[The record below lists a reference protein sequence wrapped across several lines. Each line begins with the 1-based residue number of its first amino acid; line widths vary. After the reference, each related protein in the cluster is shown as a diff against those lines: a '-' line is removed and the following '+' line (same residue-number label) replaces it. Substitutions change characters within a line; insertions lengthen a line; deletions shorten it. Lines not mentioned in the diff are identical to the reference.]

1 VTHLRSLIFNS
12 LVSSKGFGSLWRAK
26 SHDLGDLSRHR
37 LPNPSACVAIAL
49 VCLFAS
55 PLFAVPTIT
64 NVSVRGLTIG
74 QPTTIVIDGADLLP
88 DPQLILP
95 VKIAVLAVKPGA
107 TANHVELDVTLDGS
121 AAPGIHLLRVA
132 SGKGI
137 SNPLAVG
144 IDKLPQI
151 VFAPQIASLPVAMHG
166 SLGGP
171 QVLKTTFT
179 GTKGTNFVIDC
190 EAQRLGSNLK
200 PVVRLY
206 NERGTQL
213 AWSPPRNSIGGDAR
227 CVLVLPADG
236 TYSIE
241 VHDQLYRAGMPA
253 FFRLKIGALQYA
265 DIAFPL
271 AISPASKLPIKFV
284 GTNLTATAELDAS
297 TSSYAGERGAS
308 LPPADQFTGAAPRVI
323 VSEHLEHLET
333 ASAAGQLQGLGAV
346 PVGVS
351 GAIAVPGEEDKYL
364 LDVTPGQNLRFSVT
378 SHRMGTPL
386 DGVLSIRNE
395 QGAQLAANDDQP
407 NSSDPGLDFAV
418 PAGVT
423 KLQLALADMQKR
435 GGAEFVYRIEVTDLG
450 RPDFDLSVD
459 AASLNIPAG
468 ATQIIPVEIER
479 RNYPGVIELVVT
491 GLPAEVKVEGT
502 KVSAG
507 ATIAL
512 LSLTAPANFKASGVV
527 RIVGKAMDI
536 PVPLVRVAR
545 TDDVAGGKY
554 QPQFLDEIGLSVAEP
569 APFGFVWA
577 GTSEDKLPL
586 GGKLAANVQFTRAAG
601 VAGNIR
607 LKLVSTQPM
616 PQKKAEQPP
625 PARRRR
631 GKNVQPA
638 TVDDVDRSLRLEGMP
653 LFAADKADG
662 VANIIVPGDLPQHPW
677 DVALVAEL
685 LGSDNQTVVARIAAP
700 ARTLP
705 TSVPFTLELVSAPK
719 VDGKAGAGDTGKFV
733 GKLHRLGGFSQPVT
747 VTLAN
752 LPKEYPAPKVVI
764 PGDKTDFEL
773 VVAFPYGAKPV
784 ELKDAR
790 LLGLVDPAKPDTVRS
805 NEVAV
810 IVNVVPGE
818 KPPAEPPKE
827 IFEDDEKFVAL
838 LNEGGGV
845 ASIEPADKSSGKA
858 SIKITPDQKFNP
870 NLPGL
875 QVKIRENPAP
885 GEFRYIRFAWKK
897 KGGAAICLQ
906 LNHDGAFGPGGG
918 GREGAKFRYHSGP
931 AEVYGGSLAVGDK
944 LPDAFVVVTRDLFAD
959 FGEFTLNGIA
969 LSAVDGEF
977 ALFDQ
982 IYLGKNM
989 EDFELIKP
997 AQ

>member
-1 VTHLRSLIFNS
+1 MTRHALCFSSLFT
-12 LVSSKGFGSLWRAK
+12 LAAAV
-26 SHDLGDLSRHR
+26 
-37 LPNPSACVAIAL
+37 
-49 VCLFAS
+49 VCLET
-55 PLFAVPTIT
+55 PLFAAPTIT

-74 QPTTIVIDGADLLP
+74 QPTTVVIDGSDLLP
-88 DPQLILP
+88 DPLLVLP
-95 VKIAVLAVKPGA
+95 VKIAAQTVKPNG
-107 TANHVELDVTLDGS
+107 TANHVEIDVTLDAS
-121 AAPGIHLLRVA
+121 AAPGIYLLRVA

-137 SNPLAVG
+137 SGPIAVG
-144 IDKLPQI
+144 VDKLPQ
-151 VFAPQIASLPVAMHG
+151 VAFAPQIASLPVALHG

-171 QVLKTTFT
+171 QVLKTTFA
-179 GTKGTNFVIDC
+179 GTKGTIIVVDC

-213 AWSPPRNSIGGDAR
+213 AWSAPKNSIGGDAR
-227 CVLVLPADG
+227 CVLALPADG
-236 TYSIE
+236 TYAVE

-253 FFRLKIGALQYA
+253 FFRLKIGALQFA
-265 DIAFPL
+265 DISFPL
-271 AISPASKLPIKFV
+271 AVSPASKTPLKFV

-297 TSSYAGERGAS
+297 TTTYPGERGAS
-308 LPPADQFTGAAPRVI
+308 LPAADQFTGAAPRVI
-323 VSEHLEHLET
+323 VSEHPEHIET
-333 ASAAGQLQGLGAV
+333 PAAAGQLQGLGAA

-351 GAIAVPGEEDKYL
+351 GVIVVPGEEDKYL
-364 LDVTPGQNLRFSVT
+364 LDVTPGQNLRFNVS

-407 NSSDPGLDFAV
+407 NSSDPGLDFVV

-423 KLQLALADMQKR
+423 KLQLALADMQKK
-435 GGAEFVYRIEVTDLG
+435 GGAEFVYRIEVADLG

-468 ATQIIPVEIER
+468 ATHVIPVEIER
-479 RNYPGVIELVVT
+479 RNYGGVIELSVS

-507 ATIAL
+507 ATIAI
-512 LSLTAPANFKASGVV
+512 LSLTAPPSFKTGGVV
-527 RIVGKAMDI
+527 RILGKAMDI

-545 TDDVAGGKY
+545 TEDVAGGKY
-554 QPQFLDEIGLSVAEP
+554 QPQFLDEVGLSVAEA
-569 APFGFVWA
+569 APFGMVWA
-577 GTSEDKLPL
+577 PTSEDRLPI
-586 GGKLAANVQFTRAAG
+586 GGKLAAKLQFTRTAG
-601 VAGNIR
+601 AAGNIR
-607 LKLVSTQPM
+607 IKLVSSQPM

-625 PARRRR
+625 PAKRKR
-631 GKNVQPA
+631 GKPVPVA

-653 LFAADKADG
+653 LFAADKAEG
-662 VANIIVPGDLPQHPW
+662 VVNILVPADLPQHPW
-677 DVALVAEL
+677 DLALVAEL
-685 LGSDNQTVVARIAAP
+685 LGADNQTVIARVAAP

-719 VDGKAGAGDTGKFV
+719 VDGKAGAGETGKFV
-733 GKLHRLGGFSQPVT
+733 GKVNRLGGFNQPVT

-752 LPKEYPAPKVVI
+752 LPKEYPAPKVVV
-764 PGDKTDFEL
+764 PGDKSDFEL
-773 VVAFPYGAKPV
+773 VVTFPFGAKPV
-784 ELKDAR
+784 ELKDGK
-790 LLGLVDPAKPDTVRS
+790 LVGLIDPAKPDSVRS

-810 IVNVVPGE
+810 VVNVVPGE

-838 LNEGGGV
+838 LNEGGGQ
-845 ASIEPADKSSGKA
+845 ATIEPADKSSGKA

-906 LNHDGAFGPGGG
+906 LNHDGAFGPGGSG
-918 GREGAKFRYHSGP
+918 KEGAKFRYHSGP
-931 AEVYGGSLAVGDK
+931 AEVFGGSLAVGDK
-944 LPDAFVVVTRDLFAD
+944 LPEAFVVITRDLFAD

-982 IYLGKNM
+982 IYLGKNIA
-989 EDFELIKP
+989 DFELIKP
-997 AQ
+997 AP

>member
-1 VTHLRSLIFNS
+1 MTHAL
-12 LVSSKGFGSLWRAK
+12 A
-26 SHDLGDLSRHR
+26 LSR
-37 LPNPSACVAIAL
+37 LCCFA
-49 VCLFAS
+49 VCLAAA
-55 PLFAVPTIT
+55 PLFAAPTVT
-64 NVSVRGLTIG
+64 SVSVRGLTIG

-95 VKIAVLAVKPGA
+95 VKIAAMTVKPGA
-107 TANHVELDVTLDGS
+107 TANHVELDLTVDAS
-121 AAPGIHLLRVA
+121 AAPGIYLLRVA

-137 SNPLAVG
+137 SSPLAVG

-151 VFAPQIASLPVAMHG
+151 AFAPQIASLPVAMHG
-166 SLGGP
+166 SLAGP
-171 QVLKTTFT
+171 QVLKTTFA
-179 GTKGTNFVIDC
+179 GTKGTNIVIDC

-213 AWSPPRNSIGGDAR
+213 AWSAPKTSIGGDAR
-227 CVLVLPADG
+227 CVLALPADG
-236 TYSIE
+236 TYAVE

-253 FFRLKIGALQYA
+253 FFRLKVGALQYA
-265 DIAFPL
+265 DISFPL
-271 AISPASKLPIKFV
+271 AVSPASKTPVKFV
-284 GTNLTATAELDAS
+284 GTNLTATAELDA
-297 TSSYAGERGAS
+297 TATAYPGERGAS
-308 LPPADQFTGAAPRVI
+308 LPTADQFTGAAPRVI
-323 VSEHLEHLET
+323 VSEHPEHVET
-333 ASAAGQLQGLGAV
+333 PPAAGQLQALGAS

-351 GAIAVPGEEDKYL
+351 GAISVPGEEDKYL
-364 LDVTPGQNLRFSVT
+364 LDVTPGQNLRFNVT
-378 SHRMGTPL
+378 SHRVGTPL

-407 NSSDPGLDFAV
+407 NSSDPGLDFVV
-418 PAGVT
+418 PAGVM
-423 KLQLALADMQKR
+423 KLQIALADMQKK
-435 GGAEFVYRIEVTDLG
+435 GGADFVYRIEVADLG

-479 RNYPGVIELVVT
+479 RNYGGAIELSVS

-502 KVSAG
+502 KVPAG
-507 ATIAL
+507 ATIAI
-512 LSLTAPANFKASGVV
+512 LSLTAPANFKAAGVV
-527 RIVGKAMDI
+527 RILGKAMDI
-536 PVPLVRVAR
+536 PAPLVRAAR
-545 TDDVAGGKY
+545 TEDVAGGKY
-554 QPQFLDEIGLSVAEP
+554 QPQFLDEVGLSVAEP
-569 APFGFVWA
+569 APFGIVWA
-577 GTSEDKLPL
+577 GTSEDKLPI
-586 GGKLAANVQFTRAAG
+586 GSKLAATVQFTRAAG

-607 LKLVSTQPM
+607 LKLLSTQPM

-625 PARRRR
+625 PAKRKR
-631 GKNVQPA
+631 GKPVAVA

-653 LFAADKADG
+653 LFAADKPDG
-662 VANIIVPGDLPQHPW
+662 VVNILVPGDLPQHPW

-685 LGSDNQTVVARIAAP
+685 LGPDNQTVVARVAAP

-705 TSVPFTLELVSAPK
+705 TSVPFTLELTSAPK
-719 VDGKAGAGDTGKFV
+719 VDGKAGVGETGKFV
-733 GKLHRLGGFSQPVT
+733 GKLNRLGGFNQPVT
-747 VTLAN
+747 VTLTN
-752 LPKEYPAPKVVI
+752 LPKEYPAPKVIV

-784 ELKDAR
+784 ELKDAK
-790 LLGLVDPAKPDTVRS
+790 LLGLVDPAKPDSIRS

-810 IVNVVPGE
+810 VVNVIPGE

-838 LNEGGGV
+838 LTEGGGH
-845 ASIEPADKSSGKA
+845 ATIEPADKISGKV
-858 SIKITPDQKFNP
+858 SVKVTPDQKFNP

-875 QVKIRENPAP
+875 QVKIRENPAA

-906 LNHDGAFGPGGG
+906 LNHDGTFGPGGSG
-918 GREGAKFRYHSGP
+918 KEGAKFRYHSGP
-931 AEVYGGSLAVGDK
+931 EEVFGGSLAVGDK
-944 LPDAFVVVTRDLFAD
+944 LPEAFVVITRDLFAD

-982 IYLGKNM
+982 IYLGRNM
-989 EDFELIKP
+989 GDFELIKP
-997 AQ
+997 AP

>member
-1 VTHLRSLIFNS
+1 MTHCRTRF
-12 LVSSKGFGSLWRAK
+12 F
-26 SHDLGDLSRHR
+26 
-37 LPNPSACVAIAL
+37 VAAI
-49 VCLFAS
+49 VCLAAT
-55 PLFAVPTIT
+55 PLFGAPTIT
-64 NVSVRGLTIG
+64 NLSVRGLNIG

-88 DPQLILP
+88 DPLLVLP
-95 VKIAVLAVKPGA
+95 VKIAAQSVKPNA
-107 TANHVELDVTLDGS
+107 TANHVELDVTLDAS
-121 AAPGIHLLRVA
+121 AAPGIYLLRIA

-137 SNPLAVG
+137 SSPLAVG

-151 VFAPQIASLPVAMHG
+151 QFAPQIATLPVAMHG

-179 GTKGTNFVIDC
+179 GTKGTNIVIDC

-213 AWSPPRNSIGGDAR
+213 AWSAPKNSIGGDAR
-227 CVLVLPADG
+227 CAFTLPADG
-236 TYSIE
+236 AYAVE

-253 FFRLKIGALQYA
+253 FFRLKVGSLQFA

-271 AISPASKLPIKFV
+271 AVSPASKTPIRFAAS
-284 GTNLTATAELDAS
+284 NLTATSELDSVASVYPGERAS
-297 TSSYAGERGAS
+297 T
-308 LPPADQFTGAAPRVI
+308 LPAADQFTGAAPRII
-323 VSEHLEHLET
+323 VSDHPEHVET
-333 ASAAGQLQGLGAV
+333 PPAAGQIQGLGAA

-351 GAIAVPGEEDKYL
+351 GTIAVPAEEDKYL
-364 LDVTPGQNLRFSVT
+364 LDVTPGQNLRFTVT

-407 NSSDPGLDFAV
+407 NTSDPGLDFAV

-423 KLQLALADMQKR
+423 KLQLVLADMQKK

-450 RPDFDLSVD
+450 RPDFDLSID
-459 AASLNIPAG
+459 AASLIIPSG
-468 ATQIIPVEIER
+468 ATQVIPVEIER
-479 RNYPGVIELVVT
+479 RNYGGAIELSVS
-491 GLPAEVKVEGT
+491 GLPAEVKIEGT
-502 KVSAG
+502 KVAPG
-507 ATIAL
+507 ASIAI
-512 LSLTAPANFKASGVV
+512 LSFTAPAGFKASGVV
-527 RIVGKAMDI
+527 RVVGKATES

-545 TDDVAGGKY
+545 TEDVAGGKY
-554 QPQFLDEIGLSVAEP
+554 QPQFLDEVGLSVSEP
-569 APFGFVWA
+569 APFGVAWA
-577 GTSEDKLPL
+577 PTSEDKLPI
-586 GGKLAANVQFTRAAG
+586 GSKLAAKLQFTRAAG

-607 LKLVSTQPM
+607 IKLVSTQPM

-631 GKNVQPA
+631 GQSVAVP
-638 TVDDVDRSLRLEGMP
+638 TIPDVDRSIRLEGMP
-653 LFAADKADG
+653 LFAADKAEG
-662 VANIIVPGDLPQHPW
+662 VVNILVPGDLPQRPW

-685 LGSDNQTVVARIAAP
+685 LGPDNQTVIARVAAP

-705 TSVPFTLELVSAPK
+705 TSVPFTLELTSAPK
-719 VDGKAGAGDTGKFV
+719 IDGKAGAGATGKFV
-733 GKLHRLGGFSQPVT
+733 GKLNRLGGFNQPVT

-752 LPKEYPAPKVVI
+752 LPKEYPAPKVVV

-773 VVAFPYGAKPV
+773 AVVFPFGAKPM
-784 ELKDAR
+784 ELKDGR
-790 LLGLVDPAKPDTVRS
+790 LVGLIDPAKPDTIRS

-810 IVNVVPGE
+810 VINVVPGE
-818 KPPAEPPKE
+818 KPASEPPKE

-838 LNEGGGV
+838 LNEGGGT
-845 ASIEPADKSSGKA
+845 AAIEPADKASGKA
-858 SIKITPDQKFNP
+858 SIKVTPDQKFNA

-875 QVKIRENPAP
+875 QAKIRENPAP

-906 LNHDGAFGPGGG
+906 LNHDGAWGPGGSG
-918 GREGAKFRYHSGP
+918 KEGAKFRYHSGP

-944 LPDAFVVVTRDLFAD
+944 LPEGFVVVTRDLFAD

-969 LSAVDGEF
+969 LSPVDGEF

-982 IYLGKNM
+982 LYLGKNM
-989 EDFELIKP
+989 ADFDLIKP
-997 AQ
+997 VP

>member
-1 VTHLRSLIFNS
+1 VTHCRIRF
-12 LVSSKGFGSLWRAK
+12 F
-26 SHDLGDLSRHR
+26 
-37 LPNPSACVAIAL
+37 VAAI
-49 VCLFAS
+49 VCIVAT
-55 PLFAVPTIT
+55 PLFGAPTIT

-88 DPQLILP
+88 DPLLVLP
-95 VKIAVLAVKPGA
+95 VKIASQTVKPNA
-107 TANHVELDVTLDGS
+107 TANHVELDVTLDAS
-121 AAPGIHLLRVA
+121 AAPGIYLLRIA

-137 SNPLAVG
+137 SSPLAIG

-151 VFAPQIASLPVAMHG
+151 QFAPQIATLPVAMHG
-166 SLGGP
+166 SLAGP

-179 GTKGTNFVIDC
+179 GTKGTNIVIDC

-213 AWSPPRNSIGGDAR
+213 AWSAPKNSIGGDAR
-227 CVLVLPADG
+227 CAFTLPADG
-236 TYSIE
+236 SYAVE

-253 FFRLKIGALQYA
+253 FFRLKVGALQFA

-271 AISPASKLPIKFV
+271 AVSPASKTPIKFAAS
-284 GTNLTATAELDAS
+284 NLTATSELDSVAS
-297 TSSYAGERGAS
+297 IYPGERASS
-308 LPPADQFTGAAPRVI
+308 LPAADQFTGAAPRVI
-323 VSEHLEHLET
+323 VSDHLEHVET
-333 ASAAGQLQGLGAV
+333 PPAAGQLQGLGVA

-351 GAIAVPGEEDKYL
+351 GTIAVPGEEDKYL
-364 LDVTPGQNLRFSVT
+364 LDVTPGQNLRFSVV

-407 NSSDPGLDFAV
+407 NTSDPGLDFAV

-423 KLQLALADMQKR
+423 KLQLALADMQKK

-450 RPDFDLSVD
+450 RPDFDISVD
-459 AASLNIPAG
+459 AASLIIPAG
-468 ATQIIPVEIER
+468 ATQVIPVEIER
-479 RNYPGVIELVVT
+479 RNYGGAIELSVK

-502 KVSAG
+502 KVAPG
-507 ATIAL
+507 ANIAL
-512 LSLTAPANFKASGVV
+512 LSFTAPAGFKASGAV
-527 RIVGKAMDI
+527 RVVGKATES

-545 TDDVAGGKY
+545 TEDVAGGKY
-554 QPQFLDEIGLSVAEP
+554 QPQFLDEVGLSVAEA
-569 APFGFVWA
+569 APIGVTWA
-577 GTSEDKLPL
+577 ATSEDKLPI
-586 GGKLAANVQFTRAAG
+586 GSKLSAKLQFTRTAG

-607 LKLVSTQPM
+607 VKLVSSQPM

-631 GKNVQPA
+631 GQSVAVP
-638 TVDDVDRSLRLEGMP
+638 TVPDVDRSIRLEGMP
-653 LFAADKADG
+653 LFAADKPEG
-662 VANIIVPGDLPQHPW
+662 VVNILVPGDLPQHPW

-685 LGSDNQTVVARIAAP
+685 LGPDNQTVIARVATP

-705 TSVPFTLELVSAPK
+705 TSVPFTLELTSAPK
-719 VDGKAGAGDTGKFV
+719 VDGKAGAGVTGKFV
-733 GKLHRLGGFSQPVT
+733 GKLNRLGGFNQPVT
-747 VTLAN
+747 VTLTN
-752 LPKEYPAPKVVI
+752 LPKEYPAPKVIV
-764 PGDKTDFEL
+764 PGDKADFEL
-773 VVAFPYGAKPV
+773 AVTFPFGAKPM
-784 ELKDAR
+784 ELKD
-790 LLGLVDPAKPDTVRS
+790 GKLVGVIDPAKPDTIRS

-810 IVNVVPGE
+810 VINVVPGE
-818 KPPAEPPKE
+818 KPAAEPPKE

-838 LNEGGGV
+838 LNEGGGT
-845 ASIEPADKSSGKA
+845 ATIEPADKASGKA
-858 SIKITPDQKFNP
+858 SIKVTPDQKFNA

-875 QVKIRENPAP
+875 QVKIKENPVP

-906 LNHDGAFGPGGG
+906 LNHDGAWGPGGSG
-918 GREGAKFRYHSGP
+918 KEGAKFRYHSGP

-944 LPDAFVVVTRDLFAD
+944 LPEGFVVVTRDLFAD

-969 LSAVDGEF
+969 LSPVDGEF

-989 EDFELIKP
+989 ADFELIKP
-997 AQ
+997 AP

>member
-1 VTHLRSLIFNS
+1 VTHCRTHF
-12 LVSSKGFGSLWRAK
+12 F
-26 SHDLGDLSRHR
+26 
-37 LPNPSACVAIAL
+37 VAAM
-49 VCLFAS
+49 VCLAAT
-55 PLFAVPTIT
+55 PLFGAPTIT
-64 NVSVRGLTIG
+64 NLSVRGLTIG

-88 DPQLILP
+88 DPQLVLP
-95 VKIAVLAVKPGA
+95 VKIASQTVKPNA
-107 TANHVELDVTLDGS
+107 TANRVELDVTLDAS
-121 AAPGIHLLRVA
+121 AAPGIYLLRIA

-137 SNPLAVG
+137 SSPLAIG

-151 VFAPQIASLPVAMHG
+151 QFAPQIATLPVAMHG

-179 GTKGTNFVIDC
+179 GTKGTNIVIDC

-213 AWSPPRNSIGGDAR
+213 AWSAPKNSIGGDAR
-227 CVLVLPADG
+227 CAFTLPADG
-236 TYSIE
+236 AYAVE

-253 FFRLKIGALQYA
+253 FFRLKVGALQFA

-271 AISPASKLPIKFV
+271 AVSPASKTPIKFAAS
-284 GTNLTATAELDAS
+284 NLTATSELDSVAS
-297 TSSYAGERGAS
+297 IYPGERASS
-308 LPPADQFTGAAPRVI
+308 LPAADQFTGAAPRVI
-323 VSEHLEHLET
+323 VSDHLEHVET
-333 ASAAGQLQGLGAV
+333 SPAAGQLQGLGAV

-351 GAIAVPGEEDKYL
+351 GTIAVPGEEDKYL
-364 LDVTPGQNLRFSVT
+364 LDVTPGQNLRFTVT

-407 NSSDPGLDFAV
+407 NTSDPGVDFAV

-423 KLQLALADMQKR
+423 KLQLALADMQKK
-435 GGAEFVYRIEVTDLG
+435 GGAEFVYRIVVTDLG
-450 RPDFDLSVD
+450 RPDFDLSID
-459 AASLNIPAG
+459 AASLIIPAG
-468 ATQIIPVEIER
+468 ATQVVPVEIER
-479 RNYPGVIELVVT
+479 RNYGGAIELSVS

-502 KVSAG
+502 KVLSG
-507 ATIAL
+507 ANIAL
-512 LSLTAPANFKASGVV
+512 LSFTAPAGFKASGVV
-527 RIVGKAMDI
+527 RVVGKATES

-545 TDDVAGGKY
+545 TEDVAGGKY
-554 QPQFLDEIGLSVAEP
+554 QPQLLDEVGLSVSEP
-569 APFGFVWA
+569 SPFGVTWA
-577 GTSEDKLPL
+577 GTSEDKLPI
-586 GGKLAANVQFTRAAG
+586 GSKLAAKLQFTRAAG

-607 LKLVSTQPM
+607 VKLVSTQPM

-631 GKNVQPA
+631 GQSVAVP
-638 TVDDVDRSLRLEGMP
+638 TVPDVDRSIRLEGMP
-653 LFAADKADG
+653 LFAADKAEG
-662 VANIIVPGDLPQHPW
+662 VVNIMVPGDLPQHPW

-685 LGSDNQTVVARIAAP
+685 LGPDNQTVIARVAAP

-705 TSVPFTLELVSAPK
+705 TSVPFTLELTSAPK
-719 VDGKAGAGDTGKFV
+719 VDGKAGAGATGKFV
-733 GKLHRLGGFSQPVT
+733 GKLNRLGGFNQPVT
-747 VTLAN
+747 VTLVN
-752 LPKEYPAPKVVI
+752 LPKEYLAPKVVV

-773 VVAFPYGAKPV
+773 AVTFPFGVKPL
-784 ELKDAR
+784 ELKDGK
-790 LLGLVDPAKPDTVRS
+790 LVGLIDPAKPDTIRS

-810 IVNVVPGE
+810 VINVVPGE
-818 KPPAEPPKE
+818 KPASEPPKE

-838 LNEGGGV
+838 LNEGGGTAV
-845 ASIEPADKSSGKA
+845 IEPADKASGKT
-858 SIKITPDQKFNP
+858 SIKVTPDQKFNA

-906 LNHDGAFGPGGG
+906 LNHDGAWGPGGSG
-918 GREGAKFRYHSGP
+918 KEGAKFRYHSGP

-944 LPDAFVVVTRDLFAD
+944 LPEGFVVVTRDLFAD

-969 LSAVDGEF
+969 LSPVDGEF

-982 IYLGKNM
+982 LYLGKNM
-989 EDFELIKP
+989 ADFELIKP
-997 AQ
+997 AP

>member
-1 VTHLRSLIFNS
+1 MTH
-12 LVSSKGFGSLWRAK
+12 
-26 SHDLGDLSRHR
+26 
-37 LPNPSACVAIAL
+37 AL
-49 VCLFAS
+49 VWSRLGFFAICLAAA
-55 PLFAVPTIT
+55 PLLAAPTIT

-74 QPTTIVIDGADLLP
+74 QPTTIVIDGSDLLP
-88 DPQLILP
+88 DPQLVLP
-95 VKIAVLAVKPGA
+95 VKIAAQTVKPGG
-107 TANHVELDVTLDGS
+107 TANHVEMDVTLDGS
-121 AAPGIHLLRVA
+121 AVPGIYLLRLA

-137 SNPLAVG
+137 SSPIAVG
-144 IDKLPQI
+144 VDKLPQI
-151 VFAPQIASLPVAMHG
+151 VFAPQIAAFPVAMHG

-179 GTKGTNFVIDC
+179 GTKGTNVVIDC

-213 AWSPPRNSIGGDAR
+213 AWSPPKNSIGGDAR
-227 CVLVLPADG
+227 CVLALPADG
-236 TYSIE
+236 TYAVE

-253 FFRLKIGALQYA
+253 FFRLKVGALQYA

-271 AISPASKLPIKFV
+271 AVSSASKSPLKFV

-297 TSSYAGERGAS
+297 ASAYPGERAAS
-308 LPPADQFTGAAPRVI
+308 LPAADQFTGAAPRVV
-323 VSEHLEHLET
+323 VSDHPEHVET
-333 ASAAGQLQGLGAV
+333 PPAAGQLQGLGAA

-423 KLQLALADMQKR
+423 KLQLALADMQKK
-435 GGAEFVYRIEVTDLG
+435 GGAEFVYRIEVADLG

-468 ATQIIPVEIER
+468 ATQVIPVEIER
-479 RNYPGVIELVVT
+479 RNYGGAIELSVS

-507 ATIAL
+507 AAIAI
-512 LSLTAPANFKASGVV
+512 LSLTAPANFKAAGVV
-527 RIVGKAMDI
+527 RIVGKAMES

-545 TDDVAGGKY
+545 TEDVAGGKY
-554 QPQFLDEIGLSVAEP
+554 QPQFLDEVGLSVAEP

-577 GTSEDKLPL
+577 GTSEDKLPI
-586 GGKLAANVQFTRAAG
+586 GSKLAAKLQFTRAAG

-607 LKLVSTQPM
+607 MKLVSSQPM

-625 PARRRR
+625 PARRKRR
-631 GKNVQPA
+631 KPVQVA

-653 LFAADKADG
+653 LFAADKAEG
-662 VANIIVPGDLPQHPW
+662 EVNILVPGDLPQHPW
-677 DVALVAEL
+677 DLALVAEL
-685 LGSDNQTVVARIAAP
+685 LGPDNKTVVASVATP

-719 VDGKAGAGDTGKFV
+719 VDGKAGAGETGKFV
-733 GKLHRLGGFSQPVT
+733 GKLNRLGGFNQPVT

-752 LPKEYPAPKVVI
+752 LPKEYPAPKVVV

-773 VVAFPYGAKPV
+773 VVAFPYGAKPM
-784 ELKDAR
+784 ELKEGK
-790 LLGLVDPAKPDTVRS
+790 LLGLIDPAKPDSIRS

-810 IVNVVPGE
+810 VINVIPGE
-818 KPPAEPPKE
+818 KPPAEQPKE

-838 LNEGGGV
+838 LTEGGGV
-845 ASIEPADKSSGKA
+845 ATIEAADKASGKA
-858 SIKITPDQKFNP
+858 SVKVTPDQKFNA

-875 QVKIRENPAP
+875 QVKIRENPAA

-906 LNHDGAFGPGGG
+906 LNHDGAWGPGGG
-918 GREGAKFRYHSGP
+918 GKEGAKFRYHSGP

-944 LPDAFVVVTRDLFAD
+944 LPDAFVVITRDLFAD

-989 EDFELIKP
+989 ADFELIKLAP
-997 AQ
+997 

>member
-1 VTHLRSLIFNS
+1 MTRHALCASL
-12 LVSSKGFGSLWRAK
+12 A
-26 SHDLGDLSRHR
+26 
-37 LPNPSACVAIAL
+37 A
-49 VCLFAS
+49 VCCLAAS
-55 PLFAVPTIT
+55 PLLAAPTIT
-64 NVSVRGLTIG
+64 SVSVRGLTIG
-74 QPTTIVIDGADLLP
+74 QPTTIVIDGTDLLP
-88 DPQLILP
+88 DPQLVLP
-95 VKIAVLAVKPGA
+95 VKVASQMVKPGA
-107 TANHVELDVTLDGS
+107 TASHVELDVILDATS
-121 AAPGIHLLRVA
+121 PPGIYLLRVA

-137 SNPLAVG
+137 SSPLAVG
-144 IDKLPQI
+144 IDKLPQ
-151 VFAPQIASLPVAMHG
+151 VAFAPQIASLPVAMHG
-166 SLGGP
+166 SLAGP

-179 GTKGTNFVIDC
+179 GTKGTNIVIDC

-213 AWSPPRNSIGGDAR
+213 AWSPPKNSIGGDAR
-227 CVLVLPADG
+227 CVLALPADG
-236 TYSIE
+236 TYSVE

-253 FFRLKIGALQYA
+253 FFRLKIGSLQYA
-265 DIAFPL
+265 DVAFPL
-271 AISPASKLPIKFV
+271 AVSLASKSPTRFV

-297 TSSYAGERGAS
+297 ANTYPGERAAS

-323 VSEHLEHLET
+323 VSEHPEHVET
-333 ASAAGQLQGLGAV
+333 PPTAGQLQGLGAA

-364 LDVTPGQNLRFSVT
+364 LDVTPGQNLRFTVT
-378 SHRMGTPL
+378 SHRLGTPL

-418 PAGVT
+418 PAGVM
-423 KLQLALADMQKR
+423 KLQLALADMQKK
-435 GGAEFVYRIEVTDLG
+435 GGAEFVYRIEVADLG

-468 ATQIIPVEIER
+468 ATQVIPVEIDR
-479 RNYPGVIELVVT
+479 RNYSGAIELSVS
-491 GLPAEVKVEGT
+491 GLPPEVKVEGT

-507 ATIAL
+507 ATIAI
-512 LSLTAPANFKASGVV
+512 LSLTAPATFKASGVV
-527 RIVGKAMDI
+527 RIVGKALDI
-536 PVPLVRVAR
+536 PAPLTRAAR

-554 QPQFLDEIGLSVAEP
+554 QPQFLDEVGLSVAEP
-569 APFGFVWA
+569 SPFGFVWA
-577 GTSEDKLPL
+577 GTSEDKLPI
-586 GGKLAANVQFTRAAG
+586 GSKLAAKVQFTRAAG

-631 GKNVQPA
+631 GKNVQGA
-638 TVDDVDRSLRLEGMP
+638 TVDDVERSLRLEGMP
-653 LFAADKADG
+653 LFAADKAEG
-662 VANIIVPGDLPQHPW
+662 EVNILVPGDLPQHPW

-685 LGSDNQTVVARIAAP
+685 LGPDNQTVVARVAAP

-719 VDGKAGAGDTGKFV
+719 IDGKAGVGETGKFI
-733 GKLHRLGGFSQPVT
+733 GKLNRLGGFSQPVT

-752 LPKEYPAPKVVI
+752 LPKEYPAPKVVV
-764 PGDKTDFEL
+764 PGDKIDFEL
-773 VVAFPYGAKPV
+773 VVAFPYGAKPM
-784 ELKDAR
+784 ELKDAK
-790 LLGLVDPAKPDTVRS
+790 LVGTTDPAKPNPIRS
-805 NEVAV
+805 NELAV
-810 IVNVVPGE
+810 VVNVVPGE
-818 KPPAEPPKE
+818 KPPAEQPKE

-838 LNEGGGV
+838 LTEGGGV
-845 ASIEPADKSSGKA
+845 ATIEPADKISGKV
-858 SIKITPDQKFNP
+858 SIKVTPDQKFNP

-875 QVKIRENPAP
+875 KVMIRENPAP
-885 GEFRYIRFAWKK
+885 GEYRYIRFAWKK

-906 LNHDGAFGPGGG
+906 LNHDGAWGPGGG
-918 GREGAKFRYHSGP
+918 GKEGAKFRYHSGP

-944 LPDAFVVVTRDLFAD
+944 LPEGFEVITRDLFAD

-977 ALFDQ
+977 ALFDG

-989 EDFELIKP
+989 GDFELIKP